1 MENRV
6 ALISIIVESKESVGR
21 LNELLHEYGDYVIGR
36 MGIPY
41 PKRGIQIIS
50 VAMDAPRDVINTLSG
65 KMGRLSGITTKTV
78 YSAIVSEE

>member
-1 MENRV
+1 MESRV

>member
-1 MENRV
+1 MESRV

-50 VAMDAPRDVINTLSG
+50 VAVDAPRDVINTLSG
-65 KMGRLSGITTKTV
+65 KLGRLDGITTKTG
-78 YSAIVSEE
+78 YSGLVSDD